1 MHKLPTNVRVL
12 ELANRF
18 LLSRRH
24 TGSATSGQGEQECPP
39 PLLLTKEED
48 LSTTT
53 DGNTK
58 PPADRPFEVGDLV
71 MVEQKGSPWYG
82 VIRWIGQLPIGPKI
96 IAGIE
101 MVGKVSLS
109 CTG

>member
-1 MHKLPTNVRVL
+1 M
-12 ELANRF
+12 
-18 LLSRRH
+18 S
-24 TGSATSGQGEQECPP
+24 TGSTTTGDGEQECPP

-82 VIRWIGQLPIGPKI
+82 VICWIGQLPIGPKI